1 MAFLGTM
8 VSVEVKTMDGKYFEG
23 FREIVL
29 NFYFILFQHI
39 FPHSFM

>member
-8 VSVEVKTMDGKYFEG
+8 VSVEVKKTMDGKYFEW

-29 NFYFILFQHI
+29 NFYFILFQHLF
-39 FPHSFM
+39 FP

>member
-8 VSVEVKTMDGKYFEG
+8 VSVEVKTMDGKYFEW

-29 NFYFILFQHI
+29 NFYFILFYFNI
-39 FPHSFM
+39 FFPIV